1 MKKVKI
7 LFLTCLT
14 GIVSVIVTQVLVSC
28 ASEDGPLD
36 SSNKQETSYEYEQL
50 SEELNDYISQF
61 VVSHPTTAPSR
72 GFFGRLWRAFKADI
86 FVTCRKDIRGW
97 ETTTG
102 ISPSASSAAW
112 AQEGHTMI
120 EYSSLSA
127 EAKLTVDNMIAELRS
142 ELQENGVDLGI
153 LHNAA
158 ILTLITKDQLQGSN
172 IQELTTNT
180 FSALA
185 ELGVDVSNVDLAG
198 AANEVEIFMRDIYDS
213 DDDVLC
219 AKFIAKY
226 PESKDELLV
235 VKKYCDTAT
244 KLLTDKDIVE
254 FTDGYKTIIDN
265 SKIDNSSKF
274 SLRQTLTIAPAS
286 AELWNSIETL
296 N

>member
-14 GIVSVIVTQVLVSC
+14 GIVSIIVTQILVSC

-50 SEELNDYISQF
+50 SEELDDYISQF
-61 VVSHPTTAPSR
+61 VASHSTTSPSR
-72 GFFGRLWRAFKADI
+72 GFFGRLWRAFKADV

-112 AQEGHTMI
+112 AQEGHK
-120 EYSSLSA
+120 EVAYSSLSA
-127 EAKLTVDNMIAELRS
+127 DAKHTVDNMIAELRS
-142 ELQENGVDLGI
+142 DLQTNGVDLGT

-158 ILTLITKDQLQGSN
+158 ILTLITKNQLQGSN
-172 IQELTTNT
+172 IRELTANT

-185 ELGVDVSNVDLAG
+185 ELGVDVSNVDFEA
-198 AANEVEIFMRDIYDS
+198 AANEVEVFMRDIYDPE
-213 DDDVLC
+213 DDVLC

-226 PESKDELLV
+226 PESKEEILV

-244 KLLTDKDIVE
+244 KLLTEDDIIQ
-254 FTDGYKTIIDN
+254 FTDGYKAVIDN
-265 SKIDNSSKF
+265 SKIENSSKN
-274 SLRQTLTIAPAS
+274 SLQQTLTIAPAS
-286 AELWNSIETL
+286 AELWRSIDAL